1 MPHAGLMDERNMEP
15 EEGLLLRS
23 KLHIRGGKRR
33 LRQGKIAAGIVTI
46 YDAITAAMEWYII
59 SPDRKKRLKIRDG
72 EDLNNDRTL
81 YGILVRSKIIDGSF
95 DYNAFNR
102 VVVERALHEEMPDY
116 DYTKTLKDI
125 EAFMTQLG
133 IMPFDENKLPPE
145 DPSTF

>member
-1 MPHAGLMDERNMEP
+1 MPHAGLMDERSMEP
-15 EEGLLLRS
+15 EEWLLLRS

-33 LRQGKIAAGIVTI
+33 LRSGKIAAGIVTI

-81 YGILVRSKIIDGSF
+81 YRILVRSKIIDGSF
-95 DYNAFNR
+95 DYDAFNR
-102 VVVERALHEEMPDY
+102 VVERALHEEMPDY
-116 DYTKTLKDI
+116 DYAQLLKGI
-125 EAFMTQLG
+125 EDVMTQLG
-133 IMPFDENKLPPE
+133 VMPFDENKLPPE